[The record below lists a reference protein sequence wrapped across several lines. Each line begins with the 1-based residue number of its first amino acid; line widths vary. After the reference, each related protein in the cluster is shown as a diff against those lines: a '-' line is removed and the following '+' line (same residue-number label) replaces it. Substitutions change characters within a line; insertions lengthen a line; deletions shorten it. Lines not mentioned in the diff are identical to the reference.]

1 VSSEKFRQINDQKF
15 ASGSEQDK
23 SKYLNNK
30 EIAVIEISELV
41 IHKIRNNPKL

>member
-1 VSSEKFRQINDQKF
+1 VSREKFTQIIDQKF
-15 ASGSEQDK
+15 AFRSEEDK

-30 EIAVIEISELV
+30 EIAVIEVSEVV